1 MRASVAFAG
10 VALAIAFA
18 CLESVLSQAV
28 EASDSLQKSWSNLRT
43 CLSATNAL
51 SLLHCLVLK

>member
-28 EASDSLQKSWSNLRT
+28 EASDSLQKAGQISGLACLRPMHY
-43 CLSATNAL
+43 
-51 SLLHCLVLK
+51 HCCIAWF